1 MPRTC
6 GLERNYFIPSKINL
20 NDTNAV
26 GGLIKI
32 SRDSLGALGENE
44 SC

>member
-26 GGLIKI
+26 GVLLKFSG
-32 SRDSLGALGENE
+32 DSWGALGENE